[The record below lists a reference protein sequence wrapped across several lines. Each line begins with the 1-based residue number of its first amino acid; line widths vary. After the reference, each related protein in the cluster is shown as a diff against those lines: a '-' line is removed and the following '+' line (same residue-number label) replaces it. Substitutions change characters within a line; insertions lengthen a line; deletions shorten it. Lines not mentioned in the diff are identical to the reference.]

1 MNNYLEKEKEKIQK
15 EIDRIKRDTNKVSSV
30 DTSLS
35 RDNIL
40 IKNDELDKY
49 NALSRMMEILN
60 NNFSDTNNYEYLDL
74 YEASGLE
81 RISDTDY
88 KLLRNVSAIYEEEVN
103 AVINRINEIIYA
115 GRNNFINRIV
125 NVDGAN
131 IKESDV
137 NEYNALLEMK
147 DFLDKNMTIRT
158 LPQEYLNLKS
168 KTTLNSENKSQDNS
182 NTPPTNG
189 NNNPTP
195 TNLHQ
200 TELNSVVK
208 RMNELIT
215 EGRNNTDANDPSMLV
230 AHAMIKKSNTDEY
243 IALNKM
249 LDFLNQNT
257 VIDNLPQSYIDLK
270 NETSLGSKIQDNSNN
285 IESDLYKSELA
296 SVVAKMNEIINASK
310 GNKDPFNPTILVA
323 RAQIKKSDT
332 DEFLALNEML
342 DFLKKNKSITTLP
355 ESYITLKSKTG
366 IDAPSRDNSKDA
378 NNGQP
383 IMGGAI
389 GDAQISDLYKEESA
403 KVIARINKLID
414 DGNNNTDQN
423 DPTMIVARAKVK
435 KSDTDEF
442 IALNRM
448 LDFLKNNKS
457 ITALPEDYITLQNRT
472 ALATSPNKDNSK
484 GASNGQP
491 ITGGAIGDAQI
502 SDLYKEEYKKISD
515 RLNVLIEQGKVS
527 PADDPSVNI
536 NGVMIRQSNVDEFNA
551 LNEMINYLNQ
561 NKNVTTLDNDYL
573 IQKSKT
579 IIDKSPLYLEERQKI
594 VNRMIELANVK
605 DKTQDVLDEIKVLE
619 NMFAILEKDSNLQV
633 LPQEYIDLKNKT
645 ALGTGKDNPEPPKP
659 EKESSQLYTSEYK
672 KILARMNE
680 LIDLGEN
687 NNDKD
692 NPSVEING
700 AMIRQSDALEFNA
713 LVEMLKILNQNR
725 MLTEL
730 PKEYIELRDKT
741 ALKEKKKDKDTPIED
756 TPIEDTPKKKNRF
769 KVIAKK
775 ACKWLNEHKKQI
787 LIALGI
793 AAIAVAVV
801 VAFQY
806 LIPAITAANNAA
818 IAANSANIAAMNAS
832 NLSSLTSSMVSNST
846 LWHSAT
852 AAEQVA
858 LHASNQSLASVV
870 QALTGKAAVF
880 GSNGVWTFGGT
891 SLAELAASHA
901 ATASSAAAEA
911 TALATK
917 LTAAQNAVSALSTK
931 ALAYGLTGLG
941 ISGLGVILP
950 NKKSKYEKYK
960 KTINNVQK
968 NRIYLKDDDLRNK
981 LTELLDE
988 IKDDTELR
996 DSEKKDLVAQVREVY
1011 QAYLNEQDNSQ
1022 KRGAK

>member
-1 MNNYLEKEKEKIQK
+1 
-15 EIDRIKRDTNKVSSV
+15 
-30 DTSLS
+30 
-35 RDNIL
+35 
-40 IKNDELDKY
+40 
-49 NALSRMMEILN
+49 
-60 NNFSDTNNYEYLDL
+60 
-74 YEASGLE
+74 
-81 RISDTDY
+81 
-88 KLLRNVSAIYEEEVN
+88 
-103 AVINRINEIIYA
+103 
-115 GRNNFINRIV
+115 
-125 NVDGAN
+125 
-131 IKESDV
+131 
-137 NEYNALLEMK
+137 
-147 DFLDKNMTIRT
+147 
-158 LPQEYLNLKS
+158 
-168 KTTLNSENKSQDNS
+168 
-182 NTPPTNG
+182 
-189 NNNPTP
+189 
-195 TNLHQ
+195 
-200 TELNSVVK
+200 
-208 RMNELIT
+208 
-215 EGRNNTDANDPSMLV
+215 
-230 AHAMIKKSNTDEY
+230 
-243 IALNKM
+243 
-249 LDFLNQNT
+249 
-257 VIDNLPQSYIDLK
+257 
-270 NETSLGSKIQDNSNN
+270 
-285 IESDLYKSELA
+285 
-296 SVVAKMNEIINASK
+296 
-310 GNKDPFNPTILVA
+310 
-323 RAQIKKSDT
+323 
-332 DEFLALNEML
+332 
-342 DFLKKNKSITTLP
+342 
-355 ESYITLKSKTG
+355 
-366 IDAPSRDNSKDA
+366 
-378 NNGQP
+378 
-383 IMGGAI
+383 
-389 GDAQISDLYKEESA
+389 
-403 KVIARINKLID
+403 
-414 DGNNNTDQN
+414 
-423 DPTMIVARAKVK
+423 
-435 KSDTDEF
+435 
-442 IALNRM
+442 
-448 LDFLKNNKS
+448 
-457 ITALPEDYITLQNRT
+457 
-472 ALATSPNKDNSK
+472 
-484 GASNGQP
+484 
-491 ITGGAIGDAQI
+491 
-502 SDLYKEEYKKISD
+502 
-515 RLNVLIEQGKVS
+515 
-527 PADDPSVNI
+527 
-536 NGVMIRQSNVDEFNA
+536 
-551 LNEMINYLNQ
+551 
-561 NKNVTTLDNDYL
+561 
-573 IQKSKT
+573 
-579 IIDKSPLYLEERQKI
+579 
-594 VNRMIELANVK
+594 
-605 DKTQDVLDEIKVLE
+605 
-619 NMFAILEKDSNLQV
+619 
-633 LPQEYIDLKNKT
+633 
-645 ALGTGKDNPEPPKP
+645 
-659 EKESSQLYTSEYK
+659 
-672 KILARMNE
+672 MNE

-741 ALKEKKKDKDTPIED
+741 ALKEGKKDKD

-880 GSNGVWTFGGT
+880 GSNGAWTFGGT

-931 ALAYGLTGLG
+931 ALAYGLTGLS

-988 IKDDTELR
+988 VKDDTELR

>member
-15 EIDRIKRDTNKVSSV
+15 EIDRIKADTSRVSSV

-137 NEYNALLEMK
+137 NEYNTLMEMK

-168 KTTLNSENKSQDNS
+168 KTNLNSENKSQDN
-182 NTPPTNG
+182 TPPTNG
-189 NNNPTP
+189 NNNQPP

-200 TELNSVVK
+200 IELNSVVR

-215 EGRNNTDANDPSMLV
+215 EGRNNTDVNDPSMLV

-270 NETSLGSKIQDNSNN
+270 NETSLGSKIQDNSND

-310 GNKDPFNPTILVA
+310 GNKDPFDPTILVA
-323 RAQIKKSDT
+323 RAQVKKSNQEEFRT
-332 DEFLALNEML
+332 VNRMLEFL
-342 DFLKKNKSITTLP
+342 KNNKTISQLP
-355 ESYITLKSKTG
+355 QSYIDLKNETSLVNKNQG
-366 IDAPSRDNSKDA
+366 NS
-378 NNGQP
+378 NN
-383 IMGGAI
+383 IE
-389 GDAQISDLYKEESA
+389 SDLYKEESA

-457 ITALPEDYITLQNRT
+457 ITALPEDYITLKNRT

-491 ITGGAIGDAQI
+491 VTGGAIGDAQI

-741 ALKEKKKDKDTPIED
+741 ALKEGKKDKD

-769 KVIAKK
+769 KVLAKK
-775 ACKWLNEHKKQI
+775 TCKWLNEHKKQI

-880 GSNGVWTFGGT
+880 GSNGAWTFGGT

-931 ALAYGLTGLG
+931 ALAYGLTGLS

-988 IKDDTELR
+988 VKDDTELR